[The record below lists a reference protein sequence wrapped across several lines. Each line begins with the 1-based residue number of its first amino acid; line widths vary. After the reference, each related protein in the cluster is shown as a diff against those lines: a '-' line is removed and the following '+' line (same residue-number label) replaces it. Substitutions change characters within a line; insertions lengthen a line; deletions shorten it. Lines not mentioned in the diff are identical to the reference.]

1 MDQASITVT
10 GENVRMLDSA
20 VEELLDMMPAVKD
33 TLSRKA
39 FLDMLIA
46 TIREK
51 KISSSSFIQS
61 ESEAFQQHIL
71 AIPLQKFR
79 VVRRIY
85 GIVLSN
91 DDDSI
96 QIGDFTIYSGRRIKE
111 MSPNQRFLA
120 ATWQLRDVEEPL
132 IECAVEARD
141 VDKAVELADTLFY
154 RLELMIRLLIGRR
167 TTRFEVGIL
176 NYVGPQMRNRLILS
190 DSGNVVSEGSSW
202 RGALERIP
210 IADPFFR
217 QPSPPFAR
225 LLRLISR
232 RNNQLEM
239 HVVRCAEWTAQA
251 MGDPNA
257 ASAFVK
263 AATALEVLFSAN
275 EKGVITP
282 SIMAQIAESC
292 AFLLGDTPAVAV
304 EIERQV
310 RRLYGVRSAVVHSGK
325 DSVAEDDL
333 NALIHICRTIIMV
346 LLSDEEFA
354 ETDTIAKLADY
365 FKRKKYSFLE
375 AATPESGS

>member
-1 MDQASITVT
+1 
-10 GENVRMLDSA
+10 
-20 VEELLDMMPAVKD
+20 
-33 TLSRKA
+33 
-39 FLDMLIA
+39 
-46 TIREK
+46 
-51 KISSSSFIQS
+51 
-61 ESEAFQQHIL
+61 
-71 AIPLQKFR
+71 
-79 VVRRIY
+79 
-85 GIVLSN
+85 
-91 DDDSI
+91 
-96 QIGDFTIYSGRRIKE
+96 
-111 MSPNQRFLA
+111 
-120 ATWQLRDVEEPL
+120 
-132 IECAVEARD
+132 
-141 VDKAVELADTLFY
+141 
-154 RLELMIRLLIGRR
+154 
-167 TTRFEVGIL
+167 
-176 NYVGPQMRNRLILS
+176 
-190 DSGNVVSEGSSW
+190 
-202 RGALERIP
+202 
-210 IADPFFR
+210 
-217 QPSPPFAR
+217 
-225 LLRLISR
+225 
-232 RNNQLEM
+232 
-239 HVVRCAEWTAQA
+239 